1 VTMKKLLI
9 GTLILIALVLLGIK
23 LYYSEQLRIAFN
35 RPKYLYD
42 GRHYLTGDERGARF
56 YLKDQLLLASESG
69 GTDRW
74 EKGIRLVPG
83 GGIEMIGE
91 DSLSF
96 TTSRKGERRMLK
108 LRPMKKEDAEKEKT
122 AAIPESEEGWGL
134 YLERRLYED
143 DKLKGLERDL
153 LIDENGAGFLGRA
166 PVPENM
172 HSPGKEGQ
180 TACDGEYF
188 YVYQGGRWLRAKL
201 EKW

>member
-1 VTMKKLLI
+1 MIMKKA
-9 GTLILIALVLLGIK
+9 ILGIIIFIALVLLGIK

-56 YLKDQLLLASESG
+56 YLKDQLLLASEKG

-74 EKGIRLVPG
+74 EKGIRIVPG

-91 DSLSF
+91 DSLNF

-108 LRPMKKEDAEKEKT
+108 FRPMKKEDADNEKT
-122 AAIPESEEGWGL
+122 SPIPESEDGWGL

-143 DKLKGLERDL
+143 DELKGLERDL
-153 LIDENGAGFLGRA
+153 LIDEKGVRFITRA
-166 PVPENM
+166 PIPENM
-172 HSPGKEGQ
+172 DSPGKEGQ
-180 TACDGEYF
+180 TACDGKYF
-188 YVYQGGRWLRAKL
+188 YVYQGGRWFRAKL
-201 EKW
+201 EEW